1 MKNNLLKYSLTFG
14 ILIFLL
20 ACSTKRDTF
29 VSRNIHALSTKD
41 NILYNG
47 QIALDKGIIE
57 LKTTYK
63 DNFWELLS
71 IERMQVNKGELIPG
85 ETKNANFERAETKAT
100 KAIQKHSMNING
112 IERNSQMDEAYLLLG
127 KTRYYDQR
135 FIPALEAFNYIL
147 YKSPGSDKIHEAK
160 IWREKTNMRLEND
173 ALALKNMQLILKDIK
188 LKNQVFADAN
198 ATISQ
203 AFMNVGKKDSAIAS
217 LKLATQFTKSKEEK
231 ARYRFILAQI
241 YEDLGYKDSASVA
254 YQSVIDMKR
263 KSPRQYIIHAQ
274 AKQAQLA
281 GFEKTDSTSFLLKF
295 NKLLKDRENRPFLD
309 VFHHQMALYYDK
321 NKWFESAKKE
331 YNKSLKVKTG
341 DSYTI
346 ASNYRN
352 LADINFNVAKYT
364 SAGKYYDSTLV
375 QLKERTREHR
385 FIKKKREN
393 LNDVIKYEGIANRND
408 SILNVVG
415 LSESARIAY
424 YEKYIVKLKK
434 EDDLKKV
441 LAVKEVLKE
450 KNNPNSKPID
460 PAVFVGSDAKKAPDT
475 KSDMMPPGAMQAVV
489 NSGKESDFYFYNQ
502 KSVVYGK
509 LQFKKIWGDRAY
521 KNNWRLFTEKISS
534 DRTDISNIKDSINPS
549 KNAEGVA
556 LDEKYTTDFY
566 LKNIPNNQIAIDSIA
581 RERNFAYSQLG
592 TIYKDKFK
600 EYQLAANKL
609 EQLLKNNPEELL
621 VLPSMYNLFKIY
633 EIINKEKALAMKERI
648 ISQYPNSRYAQILSN
663 ENIEIAGLD
672 TPAVAYNK
680 LYKLYE
686 SGDYRT
692 VNTELEKAIDQFTG
706 EELLSKFELLKAN
719 TIGKLKGINE
729 FKKELN
735 LVALN
740 YQNSEEGKQ
749 AVALLKNDV
758 PVLES
763 FKFYTVAAK
772 TMKILFKVN
781 YNDDTNNKILMDKIN
796 QFVSS
801 RKLDKLHFSN
811 DIYTMTDNFIV
822 IHGIISEEFAKGIT
836 AILKDFKEYK
846 ILQTPIIIS
855 NYNYQ
860 VVQIHKN
867 IEEYLIAPVVA
878 PSVIQNTNKIVP
890 VVPQT
895 KMSSNNLEFPDANPA
910 DMPGKNNVEIPQPS
924 VKGKGNP
931 TPISGQGTIET
942 DQMIKPKK

>member
-1 MKNNLLKYSLTFG
+1 M
-14 ILIFLL
+14 
-20 ACSTKRDTF
+20 
-29 VSRNIHALSTKD
+29 HALSTRD

-47 QIALDKGIIE
+47 QIALDKGVSE
-57 LKTTYK
+57 VKGTYK
-63 DNFWELLS
+63 DNFWGLLP
-71 IERMQVNKGELIPG
+71 IERIQAIKEEDKTEG
-85 ETKNANFERAETKAT
+85 TKNANFERAETKAT

-127 KTRYYDQR
+127 KTRYYDRR

-274 AKQAQLA
+274 AKKAQLA
-281 GFEKTDSTSFLLKF
+281 GYEKTDSISFLKKF
-295 NKLLKDRENRPFLD
+295 NKLLADRENRPFLD
-309 VFHHQMALYYDK
+309 VLHHQMALYYDK
-321 NKWFESAKKE
+321 NKRFESAKKE
-331 YNKSLKVKTG
+331 YNKSLKLKTG
-341 DSYTI
+341 DTYTI

-352 LADINFNVAKYT
+352 LADINFNDAKYPT
-364 SAGKYYDSTLV
+364 AGKYYDSTLV
-375 QLKERTREHR
+375 QLNARSREYK
-385 FIKKKREN
+385 FIKKKNEN
-393 LNDVIKYEGIANRND
+393 LVDVIKYEGISNRND

-434 EDDLKKV
+434 EDDLKKAF
-441 LAVKEVLKE
+441 AVQEALKE
-450 KNNPNSKPID
+450 KNNPKPID
-460 PAVFVGSDAKKAPDT
+460 LLGLVGSDAKKAPDT
-475 KSDMMPPGAMQAVV
+475 KTDMMPPGAMQTVV
-489 NSGKESDFYFYNQ
+489 NTGKESDFYFYNQ
-502 KSVVYGK
+502 KSVAYGK

-521 KNNWRLFTEKISS
+521 KNNWRLSPEKISS
-534 DRTDISNIKDSINPS
+534 DRSDISNIKDSINLS

-581 RERNFAYSQLG
+581 RERNFAYFQLG
-592 TIYKDKFK
+592 TIYKEKFK

-609 EQLLKNNPEELL
+609 EQLLKNNPEDRL

-633 EIINKEKALAMKERI
+633 EIINKERALAMKEKI

-663 ENIEIAGLD
+663 ENMEIAGLD

-706 EELLSKFELLKAN
+706 EELLSKFNLLKAN
-719 TIGKLKGINE
+719 TIGKLKGIIE

-735 LVALN
+735 FVALN
-740 YQNSEEGKQ
+740 YPNSEEGKQ

-758 PVLES
+758 PILER
-763 FKFYTVAAK
+763 FKFYAVAAK
-772 TMKILFKVN
+772 SMKILFKVN
-781 YNDDTNNKILMDKIN
+781 YKEDKNNKILIDKIN
-796 QFVSS
+796 QFVAD

-822 IHGIISEEFAKGIT
+822 IHGIISEEFAKGIK

-846 ILQTPIIIS
+846 IPQTPIIIS

-860 VVQIHKN
+860 VVQINKN
-867 IEEYLIAPVVA
+867 IEEYLTAPIVA
-878 PSVIQNTNKIVP
+878 PSVIQNGNKIVP
-890 VVPQT
+890 AVPQT
-895 KMSSNNLEFPDANPA
+895 KISPNNLESPNANPA
-910 DMPGKNNVEIPQPS
+910 DMPGKNNGDIPLPS
-924 VKGKGNP
+924 IKGDGNP
-931 TPISGQGTIET
+931 TQIIGQGTLEP